1 MAAGP
6 ERRRTRIA
14 QALAALDPRA
24 RRRLAIAGAA
34 LLAIVVLFAA
44 CGGCGWRASGPADRT
59 RMSDG
64 QAAAPKEGTP
74 DAGVLRDPLLWA
86 NAKEGEVEDLAELAV
101 HEGAAGLVEAA
112 SEPLLRPTA
121 IRAMA
126 YARGWA
132 QLPFLATVASGKSD
146 EEARLAL
153 ESIVE
158 LAARPRLSED
168 PEDAEELREG
178 CEALGS
184 LARDTARLRARRAA
198 AVRALR
204 MMPCPEMD
212 LPTDVDAR

>member
-6 ERRRTRIA
+6 KRRKAGSA
-14 QALAALDPRA
+14 QALAALDPRT
-24 RRRLAIAGAA
+24 RRRLAFVGAA

-44 CGGCGWRASGPADRT
+44 CGGCGRRASGPADKART
-59 RMSDG
+59 SAG
-64 QAAAPKEGTP
+64 EGAAPKKGAP
-74 DAGVLRDPLLWA
+74 DAGDLRDPLLWT

-112 SEPLLRPTA
+112 SEPQLRPTA

-132 QLPFLATVASGKSD
+132 QLPFLATVASGKDD

-153 ESIVE
+153 ESVVE
-158 LAARPRLSED
+158 LAARPRTSED
-168 PEDAEELREG
+168 PEDVEELRQG

-184 LARDTARLRARRAA
+184 LARDTARPRARRVA

-204 MMPCPEMD
+204 MMPCPEME

>member
-1 MAAGP
+1 MVDGP
-6 ERRRTRIA
+6 KRRRAGIA

-44 CGGCGWRASGPADRT
+44 CGGCGRRAAGPADRART
-59 RMSDG
+59 S
-64 QAAAPKEGTP
+64 AATASPKESAL
-74 DAGVLRDPLLWA
+74 DAGAVHDPLLWEY
-86 NAKEGEVEDLAELAV
+86 AKDGEVEDLAELAV

-112 SEPLLRPTA
+112 SDPALRRTA

-126 YARGWA
+126 YAHGWA
-132 QLPFLATVASGKSD
+132 QLPFLATVAKGKSD

-158 LAARPRLSED
+158 LAARPRTSED

-184 LARDTARLRARRAA
+184 LARDTARPRARRVAA
-198 AVRALR
+198 IRALR
-204 MMPCPEMD
+204 MMPCPPME
-212 LPTDVDAR
+212 LPTDVDAK